1 MKKALKLLS
10 NNSAYNNVFSQT
22 MLKKYD
28 SHFVNQTINMR
39 IHMTS
44 LFNAQS

>member
-22 MLKKYD
+22 IKEIWH
-28 SHFVNQTINMR
+28 HFVNQTINML

>member
-10 NNSAYNNVFSQT
+10 NNSAYNNVFIKQV
-22 MLKKYD
+22 KEID

>member
-10 NNSAYNNVFSQT
+10 NNSAYKNVFSQT
-22 MLKKYD
+22 IKIID
-28 SHFVNQTINMR
+28 SHFVNQTINML

>member
-1 MKKALKLLS
+1 MKKALKSLS
-10 NNSAYNNVFSQT
+10 NNSAYNNVFIKQ
-22 MLKKYD
+22 LKKYD
-28 SHFVNQTINMR
+28 SHFVNQTINML

>member
-10 NNSAYNNVFSQT
+10 NNSVIIMFLVKQV
-22 MLKKYD
+22 KEID
-28 SHFVNQTINMR
+28 SHFVNQTINML